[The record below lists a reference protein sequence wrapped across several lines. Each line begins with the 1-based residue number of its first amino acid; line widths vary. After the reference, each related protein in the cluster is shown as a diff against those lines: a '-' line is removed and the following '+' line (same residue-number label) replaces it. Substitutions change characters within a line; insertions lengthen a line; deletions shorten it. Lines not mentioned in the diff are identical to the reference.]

1 MIFYKTQSKL
11 KNLKHIKIMKINYLL
26 LLILTN
32 TSIVIGQGTQAL
44 SPTKIKVDGVAA
56 VVGDYVI
63 LESDIDKTLVEMES
77 QGMSTANINRCEL
90 LGKLMEDKLYAH
102 NAIQDSLEVKDQEIY
117 DYVDQSIA
125 YFTEQL
131 GSIEK
136 VLEFYKKPDELS
148 FRDELFQINK
158 IQKLSSLMQSNI
170 VDEIEITPEEVR
182 TFFKSIPEAELPTF
196 GTELEISQI
205 VIEPKVT
212 EEEKERIINQL
223 KSFKVDVEER
233 GMSFSS
239 KAVLYS
245 QDPGSRSSGG
255 KYSLHRKKPRMVKE
269 FRDIAFSMQEGQIS
283 DPFKTDFGWHIILVE
298 KIRGQEVD
306 VRHILLTPK
315 VDAVQLEDARKL
327 LDTLRTRIVDKE
339 ITFEDAAY
347 QFSSEKETRLNGGAI
362 INPTTGDKRFEL
374 TKMDPLL
381 YNQIRDLKDGV
392 ISVPLLDEDRSGLK
406 KYKILKVTNRFDE
419 HTADYSKD
427 YTKIKDLA
435 LKEKKLKAIKKWMEE
450 KIELTFISLNKDF
463 DDCNFNN
470 NWRKT
475 N

>member
-1 MIFYKTQSKL
+1 MPLKP
-11 KNLKHIKIMKINYLL
+11 KNLRHTNKLIDSYLIL
-26 LLILTN
+26 LFLLI
-32 TSIVIGQGTQAL
+32 TSSLIAQGSQ
-44 SPTKIKVDGVAA
+44 SVKPQRIKVDGVSS

-63 LESDIDKTLVEMES
+63 LESDIDKTIVEMES
-77 QGMSTANINRCEL
+77 QGMSIKNVSRCEL

-102 NAIQDSLEVKDQEIY
+102 HAIQDSLEVSDEEIY

-158 IQKLSSLMQSNI
+158 IQKLSSMMQSKI
-170 VDEIEITPEEVR
+170 VSEIEITPEEVR
-182 TFFKSIPEAELPTF
+182 NFFKKIPENDLPTF

-205 VIEPKVT
+205 VLEPKVS

-223 KSFKVDVEER
+223 KSFKVDVEEL

-255 KYSLHRKKPRMVKE
+255 KYTLHRKKPRMVKE

-283 DPFKTDFGWHIILVE
+283 DPFKTDFGWHILMVE
-298 KIRGQEVD
+298 RIRGQEVD

-315 VDAVQLEDARKL
+315 VDQDQLEEARKL
-327 LDTLRTRIVDKE
+327 LDTLRTRIIDEE
-339 ITFEDAAY
+339 ISFEEAAY

-381 YNQIRDLKDGV
+381 YNQIRDLKDDE

-406 KYKILKVTNRFDE
+406 KYKILKVTNRYDE
-419 HTADYSKD
+419 HTADYSMD
-427 YTKIKDLA
+427 YIKIKELA
-435 LKEKKLKAIKKWMEE
+435 LKEKKLNAIKKWMKE
-450 KIELTFISLNKDF
+450 KIELTYISLNNDF
-463 DDCNFNN
+463 DNCQFNN

>member
-1 MIFYKTQSKL
+1 M
-11 KNLKHIKIMKINYLL
+11 KNTK
-26 LLILTN
+26 LLIINFLFVFFYIN
-32 TSIVIGQGTQAL
+32 TLILNAQQNL
-44 SPTKIKVDGVAA
+44 SVKLQRIKVDGVSA

-63 LESDIDKTLVEMES
+63 LESDIDKAIVEMES
-77 QGMSTANINRCEL
+77 QGISAKNITRCEL

-102 NAIQDSLEVKDQEIY
+102 SAVQDSLEVSDQEIY

-158 IQKLSSLMQSNI
+158 IQKLSSMMQSKI

-182 TFFKSIPEAELPTF
+182 SFFKDIPNNELPTF

-205 VIEPKVT
+205 VMEPKVSQS
-212 EEEKERIINQL
+212 EKERIINQL

-245 QDPGSRSSGG
+245 QDPGSRSNGG
-255 KYSLHRKKPRMVKE
+255 KYTLHRKKPRMVKE

-283 DPFKTDFGWHIILVE
+283 DPFKTDFGWHILLVE
-298 KIRGQEVD
+298 KIRGQELD

-315 VDAVQLEDARKL
+315 VDEKQLEEARKL
-327 LDTLRTRIVDKE
+327 LDTLRIRIINEE
-339 ITFEDAAY
+339 ITFENAAF
-347 QFSSEKETRLNGGAI
+347 QFSSEKETRLNGGTI

-374 TKMDPLL
+374 TKMDAVL
-381 YNQIRDLKDGV
+381 YNQIRDLKDGEL
-392 ISVPLLDEDRSGLK
+392 SVPFMEEDRSGLK
-406 KYKILKVTNRFDE
+406 KYKILKVTNRYDE
-419 HTADYSKD
+419 HVADYSKD
-427 YTKIKDLA
+427 YVKIKELA
-435 LKEKKLKAIKKWMEE
+435 LKEKKLKAIKEWMAK
-450 KIELTFISLNKDF
+450 KIKATYININRDF
-463 DDCNFNN
+463 YDCEFSN
-470 NWRKT
+470 NWRKIY
-475 N
+475 

>member
-1 MIFYKTQSKL
+1 MTFYKMLSKL
-11 KNLKHIKIMKINYLL
+11 KNLKNINE
-26 LLILTN
+26 LLISCLLIFVSIN
-32 TSIVIGQGTQAL
+32 TSILNAQGSQTVR
-44 SPTKIKVDGVAA
+44 PKRIKVDGVSA

-63 LESDIDKTLVEMES
+63 LESDIDKAIVEMES
-77 QGMSTANINRCEL
+77 QGISAKNITRCEL

-102 NAIQDSLEVKDQEIY
+102 NAVQDSLEVSDQEIY

-125 YFTEQL
+125 YFTDQL

-158 IQKLSSLMQSNI
+158 IQKLSSMMQSKI

-182 TFFKSIPEAELPTF
+182 SFFRQIPTNELPTF

-205 VIEPKVT
+205 VMEPEVK

-233 GMSFSS
+233 GLSFSS

-255 KYSLHRKKPRMVKE
+255 KYTLHRKKPRMVKE

-283 DPFKTDFGWHIILVE
+283 DPFKTDFGWHILIVE
-298 KIRGQEVD
+298 RIRGQEVD

-315 VDAVQLEDARKL
+315 VDEEQLEEARKL
-327 LDTLRTRIVDKE
+327 LDTLRTRIIEKE
-339 ITFEDAAY
+339 ITFEKAAS
-347 QFSSEKETRLNGGAI
+347 QFSSEKETRLNGGSI
-362 INPTTGDKRFEL
+362 INPTTGDRRFEL
-374 TKMDPLL
+374 TKMDPVL
-381 YNQIRDLKDGV
+381 YNQIRDLEDEQ
-392 ISVPLLDEDRSGLK
+392 ISVPLLEEDRSGLK
-406 KYKILKVTNRFDE
+406 KYKILKVTNRYDE

-427 YTKIKDLA
+427 YVKIKELA
-435 LKEKKLKAIKKWMEE
+435 LKEKKLKAIKKWMEQ
-450 KIELTFISLNKDF
+450 KIELTYISLNKDF
-463 DDCNFNN
+463 SDCQFNN
-470 NWRKT
+470 NWRKK
-475 N
+475 

>member
-1 MIFYKTQSKL
+1 MLSKL
-11 KNLKHIKIMKINYLL
+11 KNLKNINALSISC
-26 LLILTN
+26 LLIFVSIN
-32 TSIVIGQGTQAL
+32 TSILNAQGSQTVK
-44 SPTKIKVDGVAA
+44 PKRIKVDGVSA

-63 LESDIDKTLVEMES
+63 LESDIDKAIVEMES
-77 QGMSTANINRCEL
+77 QGISAKNITRCEL

-102 NAIQDSLEVKDQEIY
+102 NAVQDSLEVSDQEIY

-125 YFTEQL
+125 YFTDQL

-136 VLEFYKKPDELS
+136 VLEFYKKPDEFS

-158 IQKLSSLMQSNI
+158 IQKLSSMMQSKI

-182 TFFKSIPEAELPTF
+182 SFFRQIPTNELPTF

-205 VIEPKVT
+205 VMEPEVK

-233 GMSFSS
+233 GLSFSS

-255 KYSLHRKKPRMVKE
+255 KYTLHRKKPRMVKE

-283 DPFKTDFGWHIILVE
+283 DPFKTDFGWHILMVE
-298 KIRGQEVD
+298 RIRGQEVD

-315 VDAVQLEDARKL
+315 VDEEQLEEARKL
-327 LDTLRTRIVDKE
+327 LDTLRTRIIEKE
-339 ITFEDAAY
+339 ITFEKAAS
-347 QFSSEKETRLNGGAI
+347 QFSSEKETRLNGGSI
-362 INPTTGDKRFEL
+362 INPTTGDRRFEL
-374 TKMDPLL
+374 TKMDPVL
-381 YNQIRDLKDGV
+381 YNQIRDLEDEQ

-406 KYKILKVTNRFDE
+406 KYKILKVTNRYDE

-427 YTKIKDLA
+427 YVKIKDLA
-435 LKEKKLKAIKKWMEE
+435 LKEKKLKAIKKWMEQ
-450 KIELTFISLNKDF
+450 KIELTYISLNKDF
-463 DDCNFNN
+463 SDCQFNN
-470 NWRKT
+470 NWRKK
-475 N
+475 

>member
-1 MIFYKTQSKL
+1 M
-11 KNLKHIKIMKINYLL
+11 KNTK
-26 LLILTN
+26 LLIIKYLFVFFYIN
-32 TSIVIGQGTQAL
+32 TLYLNAQQDLPVKLQR
-44 SPTKIKVDGVAA
+44 IKVDGVSA

-63 LESDIDKTLVEMES
+63 LESDIDKAIVEMES
-77 QGMSTANINRCEL
+77 QGISAKNITRCEL

-102 NAIQDSLEVKDQEIY
+102 SAVQDSLEVSDQEIY

-158 IQKLSSLMQSNI
+158 IQKLSSMMQSKI

-182 TFFKSIPEAELPTF
+182 SFFKNIPNNELPTF

-205 VIEPKVT
+205 VMEPKVSQA
-212 EEEKERIINQL
+212 EKERIINQL

-245 QDPGSRSSGG
+245 QDPGSRSNGG
-255 KYSLHRKKPRMVKE
+255 KYTLHRKKPRMVKE

-283 DPFKTDFGWHIILVE
+283 DPFKTDFGWHILLVE
-298 KIRGQEVD
+298 KIRGQELD

-315 VDAVQLEDARKL
+315 VDEEQLEESRKL
-327 LDTLRTRIVDKE
+327 LDTLRIRIINKE
-339 ITFEDAAY
+339 ITFENAAF
-347 QFSSEKETRLNGGAI
+347 QFSSEKETRLNGGTI

-374 TKMDPLL
+374 TKMDAVL
-381 YNQIRDLKDGV
+381 YNQIRDLKDGEL
-392 ISVPLLDEDRSGLK
+392 SVPLMEEDRSGLK
-406 KYKILKVTNRFDE
+406 KYKILKVTNRYDE
-419 HTADYSKD
+419 HVADYSKD
-427 YTKIKDLA
+427 YVKIKELA
-435 LKEKKLKAIKKWMEE
+435 LKEKKLKAIKEWMAK
-450 KIELTFISLNKDF
+450 KIKATYININRDF
-463 DDCNFNN
+463 YECEFSN
-470 NWRKT
+470 NWRKIY
-475 N
+475 

>member
-1 MIFYKTQSKL
+1 MPLKP
-11 KNLKHIKIMKINYLL
+11 KNLRHTNNLIDSYLIL
-26 LLILTN
+26 LFLLI
-32 TSIVIGQGTQAL
+32 TSSLIAQGSQ
-44 SPTKIKVDGVAA
+44 SVKPQRIKVDGVSS

-63 LESDIDKTLVEMES
+63 LESDIDKTIVEMES
-77 QGMSTANINRCEL
+77 QGMSTKNVSRCEL

-102 NAIQDSLEVKDQEIY
+102 HAIQDSLEVSDEEIY

-158 IQKLSSLMQSNI
+158 LQKLSSMMQSKI
-170 VDEIEITPEEVR
+170 VSEIEITPEEVR
-182 TFFKSIPEAELPTF
+182 NFFKQIPENDLPTF

-205 VIEPKVT
+205 VLEPKVS

-223 KSFKVDVEER
+223 KSFKVDVEEL

-255 KYSLHRKKPRMVKE
+255 KYTLHRKKPRMVKE

-283 DPFKTDFGWHIILVE
+283 DPFKTDFGWHILIVE
-298 KIRGQEVD
+298 RIRGQEVD

-315 VDAVQLEDARKL
+315 VDQDQLEEARKL
-327 LDTLRTRIVDKE
+327 LDTLRTRIIDEE
-339 ITFEDAAY
+339 ISFEEAAY

-381 YNQIRDLKDGV
+381 YNQIRDLKDDE

-406 KYKILKVTNRFDE
+406 KYKILKVTNRYDE
-419 HTADYSKD
+419 HTADYSMD
-427 YTKIKDLA
+427 YIKIKELA
-435 LKEKKLKAIKKWMEE
+435 LKEKKLNAIKKWMKE
-450 KIELTFISLNKDF
+450 KIELTYISLNNDF
-463 DDCNFNN
+463 DNCKFNN

>member
-1 MIFYKTQSKL
+1 MPLKP
-11 KNLKHIKIMKINYLL
+11 KNLRHTNKLIDSYLIL
-26 LLILTN
+26 LFLLI
-32 TSIVIGQGTQAL
+32 TSSLIAQGSQ
-44 SPTKIKVDGVAA
+44 SVKPKRIKVDGVSS

-63 LESDIDKTLVEMES
+63 LESDIDKTIVEMES
-77 QGMSTANINRCEL
+77 QGMSTKNVSRCEL

-102 NAIQDSLEVKDQEIY
+102 HAIQDSLEVSDEEIY

-158 IQKLSSLMQSNI
+158 IQKLSSMMQSKI
-170 VDEIEITPEEVR
+170 VSEIEITPEEVR
-182 TFFKSIPEAELPTF
+182 NFFKQIPENDLPTF

-205 VIEPKVT
+205 VLEPKVS

-223 KSFKVDVEER
+223 KSFKVDVEEL

-255 KYSLHRKKPRMVKE
+255 KYTLHRKKPRMVKE

-283 DPFKTDFGWHIILVE
+283 DPFKTDFGWHILMVE
-298 KIRGQEVD
+298 RIRGQEVD

-315 VDAVQLEDARKL
+315 VDQAQLEEARKL
-327 LDTLRTRIVDKE
+327 LDTLRTRIIDDE
-339 ITFEDAAY
+339 ISFVEAAY

-381 YNQIRDLKDGV
+381 YNQIRDLKDDE

-406 KYKILKVTNRFDE
+406 KYKILKVTNRYDE
-419 HTADYSKD
+419 HTADYSMD
-427 YTKIKDLA
+427 YIKIKELA
-435 LKEKKLKAIKKWMEE
+435 LKEKKLNAIKKWMKE
-450 KIELTFISLNKDF
+450 KIELTYISLNNDF
-463 DDCNFNN
+463 DNCQFNN

>member
-1 MIFYKTQSKL
+1 
-11 KNLKHIKIMKINYLL
+11 MKITK
-26 LLILTN
+26 LLIIKYLFVFFYIN
-32 TSIVIGQGTQAL
+32 TLILNAQQNL
-44 SPTKIKVDGVAA
+44 SVKLQRIKVDGVSA

-63 LESDIDKTLVEMES
+63 LESDIDKAIVEMES
-77 QGMSTANINRCEL
+77 QGISAKNITRCEL

-102 NAIQDSLEVKDQEIY
+102 SAVQDSLEVSDQEIY

-158 IQKLSSLMQSNI
+158 IQKLSSMMQSKI

-182 TFFKSIPEAELPTF
+182 SFFKNIPNNELPTF

-205 VIEPKVT
+205 VMEPKVSQA
-212 EEEKERIINQL
+212 EKERIVNQL

-245 QDPGSRSSGG
+245 QDPGSRSNGG
-255 KYSLHRKKPRMVKE
+255 KYTLHRKKPRMVKE

-283 DPFKTDFGWHIILVE
+283 DPFKTDFGWHILLVE
-298 KIRGQEVD
+298 KIRGQELD

-315 VDAVQLEDARKL
+315 VDEEQLEEARKL
-327 LDTLRTRIVDKE
+327 LDTLRIRIINKE
-339 ITFEDAAY
+339 ITFENAAF
-347 QFSSEKETRLNGGAI
+347 QFSSEKETRLNGGTI

-374 TKMDPLL
+374 TKMDAVL
-381 YNQIRDLKDGV
+381 YNQIRDLKDGDL
-392 ISVPLLDEDRSGLK
+392 SVPFMEEDRSGLK
-406 KYKILKVTNRFDE
+406 KYKILKVTNRYDE
-419 HTADYSKD
+419 HVADYSKD
-427 YTKIKDLA
+427 YVKIKELA
-435 LKEKKLKAIKKWMEE
+435 LKEKKLKAIKEWMAK
-450 KIELTFISLNKDF
+450 KIRATYININRDF
-463 DDCNFNN
+463 YDCDFSN
-470 NWRKT
+470 NWRKIY
-475 N
+475 

>member
-1 MIFYKTQSKL
+1 MTFYKMLSKL
-11 KNLKHIKIMKINYLL
+11 KNLKNTKTLSIIFLLSFVSINTL
-26 LLILTN
+26 
-32 TSIVIGQGTQAL
+32 VINAQGSQTVK
-44 SPTKIKVDGVAA
+44 PKRIKVDGVSA

-63 LESDIDKTLVEMES
+63 LESDIDKAIVEMES
-77 QGMSTANINRCEL
+77 QGMSAKNITRCEL

-102 NAIQDSLEVKDQEIY
+102 NAVQDSLEVSDQEIY
-117 DYVDQSIA
+117 DYVDQSIT
-125 YFTEQL
+125 YFTDQL

-158 IQKLSSLMQSNI
+158 IQKLSSMMQSKI

-182 TFFKSIPEAELPTF
+182 SFFGQIPIDELPTF
-196 GTELEISQI
+196 GTELEIAQI
-205 VIEPKVT
+205 VIEPKVK

-223 KSFKVDVEER
+223 KSFKVDVEEK
-233 GMSFSS
+233 GLSFSS

-255 KYSLHRKKPRMVKE
+255 KYTLHRKKPRMVKE

-283 DPFKTDFGWHIILVE
+283 DPFKTDFGWHIIIVE
-298 KIRGQEVD
+298 RIRGQELD

-315 VDAVQLEDARKL
+315 VDVDQLEEARKL
-327 LDTLRTRIVDKE
+327 LDTLRIRIIEKE
-339 ITFEDAAY
+339 ITFEDAAF
-347 QFSSEKETRLNGGAI
+347 QFSSEKETRLNGGSI
-362 INPTTGDKRFEL
+362 INPTTGDRRFEL

-381 YNQIRDLKDGV
+381 YNQIRDLEDEQ
-392 ISVPLLDEDRSGLK
+392 ISVPLLEEDRSGLK
-406 KYKILKVTNRFDE
+406 KYKILKVTNRYDE

-427 YTKIKDLA
+427 YVKIKELA

-450 KIELTFISLNKDF
+450 KIELTYISLNKDF
-463 DDCNFNN
+463 TECQFNN
-470 NWRKT
+470 NWRKK
-475 N
+475 

>member
-1 MIFYKTQSKL
+1 MTFYKMLSKL
-11 KNLKHIKIMKINYLL
+11 KNLKNINE
-26 LLILTN
+26 LLISCLLIFVLIN
-32 TSIVIGQGTQAL
+32 TSILNAQGSQTVK
-44 SPTKIKVDGVAA
+44 PKRIKVDGVSA

-63 LESDIDKTLVEMES
+63 LESDIDKAIVEMES
-77 QGMSTANINRCEL
+77 QGISAKNITRCEL

-102 NAIQDSLEVKDQEIY
+102 NAVQDSLEVSDQEIY

-125 YFTEQL
+125 YFTDQL

-136 VLEFYKKPDELS
+136 VLEFYKKPDEFS

-158 IQKLSSLMQSNI
+158 IQKLSSMMQSKI

-182 TFFKSIPEAELPTF
+182 SFFRQIPTNELPTF

-205 VIEPKVT
+205 VMEPEVK

-233 GMSFSS
+233 GLSFSS

-255 KYSLHRKKPRMVKE
+255 KYTLHRKKPRMVKE

-283 DPFKTDFGWHIILVE
+283 DPFKTDFGWHILMVE
-298 KIRGQEVD
+298 RIRGQEVD

-315 VDAVQLEDARKL
+315 VDEEQLEEARKL
-327 LDTLRTRIVDKE
+327 LDTLRTRIIEKE
-339 ITFEDAAY
+339 ITFEKAAS
-347 QFSSEKETRLNGGAI
+347 QFSSEKETRLNGGSI
-362 INPTTGDKRFEL
+362 INPTTGDRRFEL
-374 TKMDPLL
+374 TKMDPVL
-381 YNQIRDLKDGV
+381 YNQIRDLEDEQ
-392 ISVPLLDEDRSGLK
+392 ISVPLLEEDRSGLK
-406 KYKILKVTNRFDE
+406 KYKILKVTNRYDE

-427 YTKIKDLA
+427 YVKIKELA
-435 LKEKKLKAIKKWMEE
+435 LKEKKLKAIKKWMEQ
-450 KIELTFISLNKDF
+450 KIELTYISLNKDF
-463 DDCNFNN
+463 SDCQFNN
-470 NWRKT
+470 NWRKK
-475 N
+475 

>member
-1 MIFYKTQSKL
+1 MMFYKMPSKL
-11 KNLKHIKIMKINYLL
+11 KNLKLTKHMINRFFII
-26 LLILTN
+26 LISIN
-32 TSIVIGQGTQAL
+32 TSISFSQNNSTSKPL
-44 SPTKIKVDGVAA
+44 RIKVDGVSA

-63 LESDIDKTLVEMES
+63 LESDIDKTIVDMES
-77 QGMSTANINRCEL
+77 QGISTNNISRCEL

-102 NAIQDSLEVKDQEIY
+102 NAIQDSLEVSDQEIY

-125 YFTEQL
+125 YFTDQL

-148 FRDELFQINK
+148 FRDELFRINK
-158 IQKLSSLMQSNI
+158 VQKLSSMMQSKI
-170 VDEIEITPEEVR
+170 VDEVDITPEEVR
-182 TFFKSIPEAELPTF
+182 SFFQEIPADELPTF

-205 VIEPKVT
+205 VIEPKVS
-212 EEEKERIINQL
+212 EEEKDRIVNQL
-223 KSFKVDVEER
+223 KSFKVDVEEL

-283 DPFKTDFGWHIILVE
+283 DPFKTDFGWHILMVE

-315 VDAVQLEDARKL
+315 IDQDQLDEARKL
-327 LDTLRTRIVDKE
+327 LDTLRVRILDDE
-339 ITFEDAAY
+339 ISFEDAAF

-381 YNQIRDLKDGV
+381 YNQIRDLGDEE

-406 KYKILKVTNRFDE
+406 KYKILKVTNRYDE
-419 HTADYSKD
+419 HIADYSKD
-427 YTKIKDLA
+427 YVKIKELA

-450 KIELTFISLNKDF
+450 KIESTYVSMNKDF
-463 DDCNFNN
+463 TDCQFNN
-470 NWRKT
+470 NWTKK
-475 N
+475 

>member
-1 MIFYKTQSKL
+1 
-11 KNLKHIKIMKINYLL
+11 
-26 LLILTN
+26 
-32 TSIVIGQGTQAL
+32 
-44 SPTKIKVDGVAA
+44 
-56 VVGDYVI
+56 
-63 LESDIDKTLVEMES
+63 MES
-77 QGMSTANINRCEL
+77 QGISAKNITRCEL

-102 NAIQDSLEVKDQEIY
+102 SAVQDSLEVSDQEIY

-158 IQKLSSLMQSNI
+158 IQKLSSMMQSKI

-182 TFFKSIPEAELPTF
+182 SFFKNIPNNELPTF

-205 VIEPKVT
+205 VMEPKVSQS
-212 EEEKERIINQL
+212 EKERIINQL

-245 QDPGSRSSGG
+245 QDPGSRSNGG
-255 KYSLHRKKPRMVKE
+255 KYTLHRKKPRMVKE

-283 DPFKTDFGWHIILVE
+283 DPFKTDFGWHILLVE
-298 KIRGQEVD
+298 KIRGQELD

-315 VDAVQLEDARKL
+315 VDEEQLEEARKL
-327 LDTLRTRIVDKE
+327 LDTLRIRIINEE
-339 ITFEDAAY
+339 ITFENAAF
-347 QFSSEKETRLNGGAI
+347 QFSSEKETRLNGGTI

-374 TKMDPLL
+374 TKMDAVL
-381 YNQIRDLKDGV
+381 YNQIRDLKDGEL
-392 ISVPLLDEDRSGLK
+392 SVPFMEEDRSGLK
-406 KYKILKVTNRFDE
+406 KYKILKVTNRYDE
-419 HTADYSKD
+419 HVADYSKD
-427 YTKIKDLA
+427 YVKIKELA
-435 LKEKKLKAIKKWMEE
+435 LKEKKLKAIKEWMAK
-450 KIELTFISLNKDF
+450 KIKATYININRDF
-463 DDCNFNN
+463 YDCEFSN
-470 NWRKT
+470 NWRKIY
-475 N
+475 

>member
-1 MIFYKTQSKL
+1 MIYCRMLSKPRNL
-11 KNLKHIKIMKINYLL
+11 KNIKI
-26 LLILTN
+26 LLISFLFSLSLIN
-32 TSIVIGQGTQAL
+32 TGSIYAQGSQ
-44 SPTKIKVDGVAA
+44 SVKPQRIKVDGVSA

-63 LESDIDKTLVEMES
+63 LESDIDKAIVEMES
-77 QGMSTANINRCEL
+77 QGMSVKNITRCEL

-102 NAIQDSLEVKDQEIY
+102 NAVQDSLEVSDQEIY

-125 YFTEQL
+125 YFTDQL
-131 GSIEK
+131 GSIDK

-158 IQKLSSLMQSNI
+158 IQKLSSMMQAKI

-182 TFFKSIPEAELPTF
+182 SFFKQIPKNDLPTF

-205 VIEPKVT
+205 VLEPKVK

-233 GMSFSS
+233 GLSFSS

-255 KYSLHRKKPRMVKE
+255 KYTLHRKKPRMVKE
-269 FRDIAFSMQEGQIS
+269 FRDIAFSMQEGQVS
-283 DPFKTDFGWHIILVE
+283 DPFKTDFGWHILVVE
-298 KIRGQEVD
+298 KIRGQEID

-315 VDAVQLEDARKL
+315 VDEEQLEEARKL
-327 LDTLRTRIVDKE
+327 LDTLRTRIIDKE
-339 ITFEDAAY
+339 ITFEDAAI

-362 INPTTGDKRFEL
+362 INPTTGDRRFEL
-374 TKMDPLL
+374 TKMDPVL
-381 YNQIRDLKDGV
+381 YNQIRDLEDEE

-406 KYKILKVTNRFDE
+406 KYKILKVTNRYDE
-419 HTADYSKD
+419 HLADYSKD
-427 YTKIKDLA
+427 YVKIKELA
-435 LKEKKLKAIKKWMEE
+435 LKEKKLKAIKKWMDE
-450 KIELTFISLNKDF
+450 KIELTYISLNKDF
-463 DDCNFNN
+463 LDCKFTN
-470 NWRKT
+470 NWRK